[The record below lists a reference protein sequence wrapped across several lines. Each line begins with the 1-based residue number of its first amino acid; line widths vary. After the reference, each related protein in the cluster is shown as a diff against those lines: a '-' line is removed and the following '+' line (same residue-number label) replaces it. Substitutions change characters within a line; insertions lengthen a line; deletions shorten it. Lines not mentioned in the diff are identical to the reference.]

1 MPACRSE
8 QIGPDF
14 RWSVLSIVSGLRG
27 ARTISDENFQPKRPA
42 NADGMGFA
50 FHCTNTSMTKLEM
63 TEIIVAAKKAKKAT
77 WAAIAREAGLS
88 EVYTASACLGENAL
102 DSEAAG
108 KVTRFLGLEESVA
121 GALTEFANKGEAAPS
136 VPKEP
141 LQYRFQ
147 EIIYVYGRTMKE
159 LIEEKFGAG
168 IMSAIDFTMDI
179 EKVPDPKG
187 DRVKVTMNGKFL
199 AYKKW

>member
-1 MPACRSE
+1 
-8 QIGPDF
+8 
-14 RWSVLSIVSGLRG
+14 
-27 ARTISDENFQPKRPA
+27 
-42 NADGMGFA
+42 
-50 FHCTNTSMTKLEM
+50 MTKTQM
-63 TEIIVAAKKAKKAT
+63 VDMIRKAKKSKQLT
-77 WAAIAREAGLS
+77 WSAIAQAAGLS
-88 EVYTASACLGENAL
+88 EVYTTSACLGENAL
-102 DSEAAG
+102 DADAAK
-108 KVTRFLGLEESVA
+108 KVADCLGLDAAVA
-121 GALTEFANKGEAAPS
+121 GALGEFADKGEAAMS

-147 EIIYVYGRTMKE
+147 EIIYVYGRTIKE

-199 AYKKW
+199 PYKKW

>member
-1 MPACRSE
+1 
-8 QIGPDF
+8 
-14 RWSVLSIVSGLRG
+14 
-27 ARTISDENFQPKRPA
+27 
-42 NADGMGFA
+42 
-50 FHCTNTSMTKLEM
+50 MTKAQM
-63 TEIIVAAKKAKKAT
+63 TDAILAAKQAKKTT
-77 WAAIAREAGLS
+77 WTDIAKAAGLS
-88 EVYTASACLGENAL
+88 EVYTTSACLGENAL
-102 DSEAAG
+102 DTAAAN
-108 KVTRFLGLEESVA
+108 KVAKFLRLKRAVA
-121 GALTEFANKGEAAPS
+121 TALTEYANKGEAAPT

-159 LIEEKFGAG
+159 VIEEKFGAG
-168 IMSAIDFTMDI
+168 IMSAIDFTMEI

>member
-1 MPACRSE
+1 
-8 QIGPDF
+8 
-14 RWSVLSIVSGLRG
+14 
-27 ARTISDENFQPKRPA
+27 
-42 NADGMGFA
+42 
-50 FHCTNTSMTKLEM
+50 MTKLEM
-63 TEIIVAAKKAKKAT
+63 TEAILAAKKAKKKT
-77 WAAIAREAGLS
+77 WAAIAKAAGLS
-88 EVYTASACLGENAL
+88 EVYTTSACLGENAL
-102 DSEAAG
+102 NVESAK
-108 KVTRFLGLEESVA
+108 KVTKFLGLGRGVA
-121 GALTEFANKGEAAPS
+121 ETLSEFANKGEASPTI
-136 VPKEP
+136 PKEP

-199 AYKKW
+199 PYKKW

>member
-1 MPACRSE
+1 
-8 QIGPDF
+8 
-14 RWSVLSIVSGLRG
+14 
-27 ARTISDENFQPKRPA
+27 
-42 NADGMGFA
+42 
-50 FHCTNTSMTKLEM
+50 MTKCEM
-63 TEIIVAAKKAKKAT
+63 TDAILKAKREQKTT
-77 WAAIAREAGLS
+77 WAAIAQTAGLS
-88 EVYTASACLGENAL
+88 EVYVTSACLGENAL
-102 DSEAAG
+102 DRDAAD
-108 KVTRFLGLEESVA
+108 KVTRLLGLDPNVA
-121 GALTEFANKGEAAPS
+121 DTLTGFANKGEAAPT

-179 EKVPDPKG
+179 EKIADPKG

-199 AYKKW
+199 PYKKW

>member
-1 MPACRSE
+1 MVAKAKTTGLNEAFLKRNTRE
-8 QIGPDF
+8 
-14 RWSVLSIVSGLRG
+14 LSG
-27 ARTISDENFQPKRPA
+27 PKRSGRFGSSSTK
-42 NADGMGFA
+42 NIDIGEM
-50 FHCTNTSMTKLEM
+50 HMTKNAM
-63 TEIIVAAKKAKKAT
+63 TEAILAAKNKKKAS
-77 WAAIAREAGLS
+77 WAAIARAAGLS
-88 EVYTASACLGENAL
+88 EVYTTSACLGENAL
-102 DSEAAG
+102 DTDTAKKVAKFLALSPAVAA
-108 KVTRFLGLEESVA
+108 
-121 GALTEFANKGEAAPS
+121 ALLDFANKGEASPTT
-136 VPKEP
+136 PKEP

-187 DRVKVTMNGKFL
+187 DRVKVTLNGKFL